1 MQRIDSTTQLDA
13 VHPESAAAPQDL
25 DLRKLTASGKRQHLS
40 EQVFRALEVLVR
52 ENRDR
57 GQPQRVDRFQEA
69 WRLAHQLEAQ
79 GVPFG
84 VSSTSIMNRRVRELL
99 NAEAA
104 RSHDPRKSRRKQIT
118 AAAVRKWLRDV
129 RRLRYLCDHFTKME
143 PYTD

>member
-1 MQRIDSTTQLDA
+1 MTQIDPRALL
-13 VHPESAAAPQDL
+13 DL
-25 DLRKLTASGKRQHLS
+25 DITELPKLTSSEKRQHLA
-40 EQVFRALEVLVR
+40 EEIFRVLEVVGK
-52 ENRDR
+52 ESR
-57 GQPQRVDRFQEA
+57 GQPPRVDRFREVA
-69 WRLAHQLEAQ
+69 RLVDQLGAQ

-84 VSSTSIMNRRVRELL
+84 VSSTSIMNRRVRDLL

-129 RRLRYLCDHFTKME
+129 RYLRYLGDYFTKQH